1 MNLQKL
7 LKMSENEMGIL
18 ISKTQNGG
26 GGRGRRGREEEE
38 WQIIIIS
45 VTLGKTIYLA
55 HVLIRHRFT
64 IAMTEHHNQ
73 KWIGRE
79 LFGLLTFP
87 FCTLSLK

>member
-38 WQIIIIS
+38 
-45 VTLGKTIYLA
+45 
-55 HVLIRHRFT
+55 
-64 IAMTEHHNQ
+64 
-73 KWIGRE
+73 
-79 LFGLLTFP
+79 
-87 FCTLSLK
+87 